1 MQNQTTIKPW
11 YKKTHFWI
19 IPDSWIIDKLWRVA
33 ELKVWKTPSRSN
45 TDYWYNWNSNNIW
58 ISIRDMKSKYLYDS
72 KEYLTNFAIST
83 TKINKV
89 EKWTLLMSFKL
100 TLWKMAWA
108 WKDLYTNEAIVAIKP
123 YEDIILKELLYFSLP
138 YSVSKSD
145 AWEAVKWKTLNQ
157 ELLKNLDIIVP
168 TDINEQQK
176 ISKILN
182 TCDDTIEITKEI
194 IQKLES
200 RNKWLQGQLLTWK
213 KRISWFTDKWKLLS
227 LKDVFNRVT
236 RKNDN
241 WNTNVLTISA
251 QRWLINQE
259 NFFNK
264 QIASVTLD
272 NYFLLN
278 KWEFAYNKSYSNGYP
293 MWAIKRLNDYDKWVV
308 TTLYI
313 CFSIK
318 EELNYS
324 SNFFEKYFE
333 SWLLIR
339 WLTEI
344 AHEWWRAHWLLNVTP
359 TDFFNLKIKVPDE
372 FEQEAIADVLDK
384 SFQQL
389 NEYKQKLEKLELQK
403 KGLMQQLLTGK
414 TRVKI

>member
-1 MQNQTTIKPW
+1 MQNQTTIKPG
-11 YKKTHFWI
+11 YKKTHFGI
-19 IPDSWIIDKLWRVA
+19 IPDSWIIDKLGRVA
-33 ELKVWKTPSRSN
+33 ELKVGKTPSRSN
-45 TDYWYNWNSNNIW
+45 TDYWYNGNSNNIW

-89 EKWTLLMSFKL
+89 EKGTLLMSFKL
-100 TLWKMAWA
+100 TLGKMAWA
-108 WKDLYTNEAIVAIKP
+108 GKDLYTNEAIVAIKP

-145 AWEAVKWKTLNQ
+145 AGEAVKGKTLNQ

-200 RNKWLQGQLLTWK
+200 RNKGLQGQLLTGK
-213 KRISWFTDKWKLLS
+213 KRISGFTDKWKLLS

-241 WNTNVLTISA
+241 GNTNVLTISA
-251 QRWLINQE
+251 QRGLINQE

-278 KWEFAYNKSYSNGYP
+278 KGEFAYNKSYSNGYP
-293 MWAIKRLNDYDKWVV
+293 MGAIKRLNDYDKGVV

-333 SWLLIR
+333 SGLLIR
-339 WLTEI
+339 GLTEI
-344 AHEWWRAHWLLNVTP
+344 AHEGGRAHGLLNVTP